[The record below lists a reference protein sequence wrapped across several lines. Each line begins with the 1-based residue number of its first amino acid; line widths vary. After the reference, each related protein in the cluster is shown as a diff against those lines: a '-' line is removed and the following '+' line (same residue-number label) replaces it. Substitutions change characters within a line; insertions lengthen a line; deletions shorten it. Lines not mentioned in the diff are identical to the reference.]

1 MKSEEFWEQIE
12 GIMRD
17 YVRMANHELS
27 ERWKNWHLDLT
38 CREMYEVIGALM
50 ARQVT
55 LATQLVLSPQIW
67 DQHVA
72 PLILRSMADNYITLA
87 WIFCE
92 PVDRSRKFLFYGL
105 GQEKLQLEH
114 LKARLSAHSID
125 AEEYPEVKYREEWIN
140 NQQWTF
146 LTEVNL
152 GSWSGIDT
160 RTMAEQADCLD
171 FYNYSF
177 QPFTSAV
184 HNMWNHVAKWNLVY
198 CPNPLHR
205 YHGMPAVRHLGASID
220 FVLEAASYADKAFV
234 LFDEKTSNTT
244 KPRSAYEQLRQGLNR
259 FGNSLPKRSEMD
271 RQI

>member
-1 MKSEEFWEQIE
+1 MTSEDFWERTGE
-12 GIMRD
+12 IM
-17 YVRMANHELS
+17 HEYARAAENELT
-27 ERWKNWHLDLT
+27 ERWKNWNLDLT
-38 CREMYEVIGALM
+38 YREMYEVIGALL

-55 LATQLVLSPQIW
+55 LSTSLALSPENW

-92 PVDRSRKFLFYGL
+92 PVERSRKFLYYGL
-105 GQEKLQLEH
+105 GQEKLQIEH
-114 LKARLSAHSID
+114 LKKRL
-125 AEEYPEVKYREEWIN
+125 AENNISEDDYPEVKYREDWIDR
-140 NQQWTF
+140 QKYRF

-152 GSWSGIDT
+152 GSWAGIDT
-160 RTMAEQADCLD
+160 RTMAADANCLD

-205 YHGMPAVRHLGASID
+205 YHGMPVVRRLHPSIE
-220 FVLEAASYADKAFV
+220 FVLEAASYLDKAFV
-234 LFDEKTSNTT
+234 LFDEKTSNQGKHT
-244 KPRSAYEQLRQGLNR
+244 SAFEKLKLDIDQ
-259 FGNSLPKRSEMD
+259 FGNSLPKPSEAN
-271 RQI
+271 